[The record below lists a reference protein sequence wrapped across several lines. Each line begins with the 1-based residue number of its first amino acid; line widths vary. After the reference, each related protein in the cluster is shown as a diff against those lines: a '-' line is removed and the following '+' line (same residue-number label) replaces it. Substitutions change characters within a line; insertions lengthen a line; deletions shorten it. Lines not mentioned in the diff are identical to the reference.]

1 MLRVTISA
9 SGYAREGDL
18 EQSADASLV
27 DDDGLE
33 TVVTTSLFTDALAT
47 QDELTKYKLPQRGY
61 WFDAY
66 DADPNLN
73 TGSKLWLLEGQTISD
88 DTLSFAKSA
97 CDDALAWM
105 VAEGAASKVENT
117 VARLGDDG
125 IAGETVIYQPT
136 NPRSPYRITWEAY
149 LGI

>member
-18 EQSADASLV
+18 EQLSDASLV

-66 DADPNLN
+66 DTDANLN
-73 TGSKLWLLEGQTISD
+73 SGSKLWLLEGQAITAD
-88 DTLSFAKSA
+88 ALTFAKAA

-105 VAEGAASKVENT
+105 VTEGAASRVENT
-117 VARLGDDG
+117 VTRLGDDG
-125 IAGETVIYQPT
+125 IAGETVVYQPSD
-136 NPRSPYRITWEAY
+136 PRSPYRLTWEAHFAV
-149 LGI
+149 

>member
-1 MLRVTISA
+1 MIRVTITSTN
-9 SGYAREGDL
+9 YAREGDFS
-18 EQSADASLV
+18 QAADASLV

-47 QDELTKYKLPQRGY
+47 PDELAKYKLTQRGY

-66 DADPNLN
+66 DTDPTQN
-73 TGSKLWLLEGQTISD
+73 TGSKLWLLEGQTINAQSL
-88 DTLSFAKSA
+88 TFAKTC

-105 VAEGAASKVENT
+105 VTEGAASKVENT
-117 VARLGDDG
+117 ITRLGDDA

-136 NPRSPYRITWEAY
+136 DPRSPYRTTWEAY
-149 LGI
+149 FGV